1 MRKKNRAWLWGS
13 LTVAALGLWH
23 LLDVRA
29 GAAESGDW
37 WLVRWYA
44 GLFVVV
50 VGFAAVMGR
59 LFFAERLVG
68 ADEAGSEEGIAGRDK
83 DPEEGAARGDKDP
96 EEGAARGDKDPEEGT
111 VRRAMGLERIYLIA
125 GTILGILYLLVL
137 PPLSAPDEIS
147 HYMGAYQLSSRL
159 LGQPSNAVTGHV
171 LIRPQDI
178 WLEDVEDCWEY
189 EESEDGYV
197 QPVADTTE
205 DSVFLGETLWKKTYK
220 TIKDQ
225 GILGQRYPLAAEAQ
239 DKIRQSLILSPYPP
253 VVTTP
258 VAYIPQALGISFAR
272 LFHMNTVMLAYLGR
286 LCNLLFFVGMTFL
299 AMKRL
304 PFGKEVLFGVALL
317 PMTLHLSASFS
328 YDVMILGCM
337 FYLTAVC
344 LDLAYE
350 KERVGIK
357 DVAVIGVLMAAA
369 GPCKLIY
376 GVLMGL
382 CLLIPVR
389 KFGGWKPWATAA
401 LCVFAAWGLSMLLI
415 NGQTIV
421 SYATETESVVP
432 WAQEAG
438 YSLTLLLHRPLQAL
452 RMFYQTVLWQAEY
465 YHMTMIGAYL
475 GNLDTVLDVPYLV
488 VVMFTV
494 GLLCLAAKKPGEK
507 QMMTAKDRVWVA
519 ALCTLC
525 TLAAMGSML
534 IAWTPLSSPVIS
546 GVQGRYFLPF
556 LPVLLMAFKN
566 DLIVLTKNGN
576 RSILYLMCCAN
587 GYVALRLFS
596 VVSMRL

>member
-13 LTVAALGLWH
+13 LTVAAFGLWH

-29 GAAESGDW
+29 GAAESGDG
-37 WLVRWYA
+37 WLVWWYLA
-44 GLFVVV
+44 LFAVTVV
-50 VGFAAVMGR
+50 FLAAMGR
-59 LFFAERLVG
+59 MFWADPVGLGAGKSLETVYLF
-68 ADEAGSEEGIAGRDK
+68 
-83 DPEEGAARGDKDP
+83 
-96 EEGAARGDKDPEEGT
+96 
-111 VRRAMGLERIYLIA
+111 A
-125 GTILGILYLLVL
+125 GTFLGILYLLVL

-147 HYMGAYQLSSRL
+147 HFMGAYQLSSRM
-159 LGQPSNAVTGHV
+159 LGKDANAVTGHV
-171 LIRPQDI
+171 LVRPQDT
-178 WLEDVEDCWEY
+178 WLEDAENCWEY
-189 EESEDGYV
+189 EASEDGYL
-197 QPVADTTE
+197 QPTAETTAD
-205 DSVFLGETLWKKTYK
+205 SAYLGETLTEKTYK
-220 TIKDQ
+220 TIRQ
-225 GILGQRYPLAAEAQ
+225 QWILGQRYLLAARE
-239 DKIRQSLILSPYPP
+239 DMGQSMILSPYPP

-258 VAYIPQALGISFAR
+258 VAYIPQAFGICLAR
-272 LFHMNTVMLAYLGR
+272 LFHWNAVMLAYMGR
-286 LCNLLFFVGMTFL
+286 LGNLLFFVAMTFF
-299 AMKRL
+299 AMRRL

-350 KERVGIK
+350 KERVRAA
-357 DVAVIGVLMAAA
+357 DVAVIAALMAAA

-382 CLLIPVR
+382 CLLIPVE
-389 KFGGWKPWATAA
+389 KFGGWKPWALAA
-401 LCVFAAWGLSMLLI
+401 ACVFLAWGLSMTLI

-421 SYATETESVVP
+421 SYATETENVVP
-432 WAQEAG
+432 WAQEEG
-438 YSLTLLLHRPLQAL
+438 YSLTLLLHRPLQAV
-452 RMFYQTVLWQAEY
+452 RMFYQTFLWQAEY

-488 VVMFTV
+488 VAVFTV
-494 GLLCLAAKKPGEK
+494 SLLCLAMKKPGER
-507 QMMTAKDRVWVA
+507 QVMSVGNRVWAA
-519 ALCTLC
+519 ALCGLC
-525 TLAAMGSML
+525 GLAAMASML
-534 IAWTPLSSPVIS
+534 IAWTPLSSQVIS

-556 LPVLLMAFKN
+556 LPVLLIAFKN
-566 DLIVLTKNGN
+566 DAIVLTKNGN

>member
-13 LTVAALGLWH
+13 LTVAAFGLWH

-29 GAAESGDW
+29 GAAESGDG
-37 WLVRWYA
+37 WLVWWYLA
-44 GLFVVV
+44 LFAVTVV
-50 VGFAAVMGR
+50 FLAAMGR
-59 LFFAERLVG
+59 MFWADPVGLGAGKSLETVYLF
-68 ADEAGSEEGIAGRDK
+68 
-83 DPEEGAARGDKDP
+83 
-96 EEGAARGDKDPEEGT
+96 
-111 VRRAMGLERIYLIA
+111 A
-125 GTILGILYLLVL
+125 GTFLGILYLLVL

-147 HYMGAYQLSSRL
+147 HFMGAYQLSSRM
-159 LGQPSNAVTGHV
+159 LGKDANAVTGHV
-171 LIRPQDI
+171 LVRPQDI
-178 WLEDVEDCWEY
+178 WLEDAENCWEY
-189 EESEDGYV
+189 EASEDGYL
-197 QPVADTTE
+197 QPTAETTAD
-205 DSVFLGETLWKKTYK
+205 SAYLGETLTEKTYK
-220 TIKDQ
+220 TIRQ
-225 GILGQRYPLAAEAQ
+225 QWILGQRYLLAARE
-239 DKIRQSLILSPYPP
+239 DMGQSMILSPYPP

-258 VAYIPQALGISFAR
+258 VAYIPQAFGICLAR
-272 LFHMNTVMLAYLGR
+272 LFHWNAVMLAYMGR
-286 LCNLLFFVGMTFL
+286 LGNLLFFVAMTFF
-299 AMKRL
+299 AMRRL

-350 KERVGIK
+350 KERVRAA
-357 DVAVIGVLMAAA
+357 DVAVIAALMAAA

-382 CLLIPVR
+382 CLLIPVE
-389 KFGGWKPWATAA
+389 KFGGWKPWALAA
-401 LCVFAAWGLSMLLI
+401 ACVFLAWGLSMTLI

-421 SYATETESVVP
+421 SYATETENVVP
-432 WAQEAG
+432 WAQEEG
-438 YSLTLLLHRPLQAL
+438 YSLTLLLHRPLQAA
-452 RMFYQTVLWQAEY
+452 RMFYQTFLWQAEY

-488 VVMFTV
+488 VAVFTV
-494 GLLCLAAKKPGEK
+494 SLLCLAMKKPGER
-507 QMMTAKDRVWVA
+507 QVMSVGNRVWAA
-519 ALCTLC
+519 ALCGLC
-525 TLAAMGSML
+525 GLAAMASML
-534 IAWTPLSSPVIS
+534 IVWTPLSSQVIS

-556 LPVLLMAFKN
+556 LPVLLIAFKN
-566 DLIVLTKNGN
+566 DAIVLTKNGN

>member
-13 LTVAALGLWH
+13 LTVAAFGLWH

-29 GAAESGDW
+29 GAAESGDG
-37 WLVRWYA
+37 WLVWWYLA
-44 GLFVVV
+44 LFAVTVV
-50 VGFAAVMGR
+50 FLAAMGR
-59 LFFAERLVG
+59 MFWADPVRLGAGKSLETVYLF
-68 ADEAGSEEGIAGRDK
+68 
-83 DPEEGAARGDKDP
+83 
-96 EEGAARGDKDPEEGT
+96 
-111 VRRAMGLERIYLIA
+111 A
-125 GTILGILYLLVL
+125 GTFLGILYLLVL

-147 HYMGAYQLSSRL
+147 HFMGAYQLSSRM
-159 LGQPSNAVTGHV
+159 LGKDANAVTGHV
-171 LIRPQDI
+171 LVRPQDI
-178 WLEDVEDCWEY
+178 WLEDAENCWEY
-189 EESEDGYV
+189 EASEDGYL
-197 QPVADTTE
+197 QPTAETTAD
-205 DSVFLGETLWKKTYK
+205 SAYLGETLTEKTYK
-220 TIKDQ
+220 TIRQ
-225 GILGQRYPLAAEAQ
+225 QWILGQRYLLAARE
-239 DKIRQSLILSPYPP
+239 DMGQSMILSPYPP

-258 VAYIPQALGISFAR
+258 VAYIPQAFGICLAR
-272 LFHMNTVMLAYLGR
+272 LFHWNAVMLAYMGR
-286 LCNLLFFVGMTFL
+286 LGNLLFFVAMTFF
-299 AMKRL
+299 AMRRL

-350 KERVGIK
+350 KERVRAA
-357 DVAVIGVLMAAA
+357 DVAVIAALMAAA

-382 CLLIPVR
+382 CLLIPVE
-389 KFGGWKPWATAA
+389 KFGGWKPWALAA
-401 LCVFAAWGLSMLLI
+401 ACVFLAWGLSMTLI

-421 SYATETESVVP
+421 SYATETENVVP
-432 WAQEAG
+432 WAQEEG
-438 YSLTLLLHRPLQAL
+438 YSLTLLLHRPLQAV
-452 RMFYQTVLWQAEY
+452 RMFYQTFLWQAEY

-488 VVMFTV
+488 VAVFTV
-494 GLLCLAAKKPGEK
+494 SLLCLAMKKPGER
-507 QMMTAKDRVWVA
+507 QVMSVGNRVWAA
-519 ALCTLC
+519 ALCGLC
-525 TLAAMGSML
+525 GLAAMASML
-534 IAWTPLSSPVIS
+534 IAWTPLSSQVIS

-556 LPVLLMAFKN
+556 LPVLLIALKN
-566 DLIVLTKNGN
+566 DAIVLTKNGN

>member
-1 MRKKNRAWLWGS
+1 MRRKKRAWVCGS
-13 LTVAALGLWH
+13 LVTAAFGLWH

-29 GAAESGDW
+29 GAEGSGDW
-37 WLVRWYA
+37 WLVGWYL
-44 GLFVVV
+44 GLFAAAVV
-50 VGFAAVMGR
+50 FAAVIGR
-59 LFFAERLVG
+59 LFWSDRH
-68 ADEAGSEEGIAGRDK
+68 
-83 DPEEGAARGDKDP
+83 
-96 EEGAARGDKDPEEGT
+96 
-111 VRRAMGLERIYLIA
+111 LESLYLLA
-125 GTILGILYLLVL
+125 GTILGIFYLLVL

-147 HYMGAYQLSSRL
+147 HYMGAYQLSSRI
-159 LGQPSNAVTGHV
+159 LGQTSNAVTGHV
-171 LIRPQDI
+171 LVRPQDI

-189 EESEDGYV
+189 EKSEDGYV
-197 QPVADTTE
+197 QPVAETTA
-205 DSVFLGETLWKKTYK
+205 DSGFLGETLMEETYK
-220 TIKDQ
+220 TIREQ
-225 GILGQRYPLAAEAQ
+225 GILGRKYPLTAEDQ
-239 DKIRQSLILSPYPP
+239 EEPTQSLILSPYPP
-253 VVTTP
+253 VLTTP
-258 VAYIPQALGISFAR
+258 VAYIPQALGISLAR
-272 LFHMNTVMLAYLGR
+272 LFHMNTIMVVYLGR
-286 LCNLLFFVGMTFL
+286 LFNLLFFVGMTFL

-344 LDLAYE
+344 LELAYE
-350 KERVGIK
+350 KEKVHIK
-357 DVAVIGVLMAAA
+357 DVAVLAALMAAA

-389 KFGGWKPWATAA
+389 KFGGWKPWWAA
-401 LCVFAAWGLSMLLI
+401 AACVFAAWGLSMMLI

-432 WAQEAG
+432 WAEEAG
-438 YSLTLLLHRPLQAL
+438 YSLTLLLHRPLQAV
-452 RMFYQTVLWQAEY
+452 RMFYQTLLWQADY

-475 GNLDTVLDVPYLV
+475 GNLDKVLDVPYLV
-488 VVMFTV
+488 VVMFTA
-494 GLLCLAAKKPGEK
+494 GLFCLAVKKPGER
-507 QMMTAKDRVWVA
+507 QVMSVGNRVWVA
-519 ALCTLC
+519 VLCGLC
-525 TLAAMGSML
+525 AFAAMASML
-534 IAWTPLSSPVIS
+534 IAWTPLSSQVIN

-587 GYVALRLFS
+587 GYVVLRLFS

>member
-13 LTVAALGLWH
+13 LTVAAFGLWH

-29 GAAESGDW
+29 GAAESGDG
-37 WLVRWYA
+37 WLVWWYLA
-44 GLFVVV
+44 LFVVTV
-50 VGFAAVMGR
+50 VFLAAMGR
-59 LFFAERLVG
+59 MFWADPAGLGEGKSLETVYLF
-68 ADEAGSEEGIAGRDK
+68 
-83 DPEEGAARGDKDP
+83 
-96 EEGAARGDKDPEEGT
+96 
-111 VRRAMGLERIYLIA
+111 A
-125 GTILGILYLLVL
+125 GTFLGILYLLVL

-147 HYMGAYQLSSRL
+147 HFMGAYQLSSRM
-159 LGQPSNAVTGHV
+159 LGKDANAVTGHV
-171 LIRPQDI
+171 LVRPQDI

-189 EESEDGYV
+189 EASEDGYL
-197 QPVADTTE
+197 QPTAETTAD
-205 DSVFLGETLWKKTYK
+205 SAYLGETLTEKTYK
-220 TIKDQ
+220 TIWQQ
-225 GILGQRYPLAAEAQ
+225 GILGQRHPLAVQE
-239 DKIRQSLILSPYPP
+239 DMGQSMILSPYPP

-258 VAYIPQALGISFAR
+258 VAYIPQAFGICLAR
-272 LFHMNTVMLAYLGR
+272 LFHWNAIMLAYMGR
-286 LCNLLFFVGMTFL
+286 LGNLLFFVAMTFF
-299 AMKRL
+299 AMRRL
-304 PFGKEVLFGVALL
+304 PFGKEALFGVALL

-350 KERVGIK
+350 KERVRAA
-357 DVAVIGVLMAAA
+357 DVAVIAALMAAA

-382 CLLIPVR
+382 CLLIPVE
-389 KFGGWKPWATAA
+389 KFGGWKPWALAA
-401 LCVFAAWGLSMLLI
+401 ACVFLAWGLSMTLI

-421 SYATETESVVP
+421 SYATETENVVP
-432 WAQEAG
+432 WAQEEG
-438 YSLTLLLHRPLQAL
+438 YSLTLLLHRPLQAA
-452 RMFYQTVLWQAEY
+452 RMFYQTFLWQAEY

-488 VVMFTV
+488 VAVFTV
-494 GLLCLAAKKPGEK
+494 CLLCLAMKKPGER
-507 QMMTAKDRVWVA
+507 QVMSVGNRVWAA
-519 ALCTLC
+519 ALCGLC
-525 TLAAMGSML
+525 GLAAMASML
-534 IAWTPLSSPVIS
+534 IAWTPLSSQVIS

-556 LPVLLMAFKN
+556 LPVLLIAFKN
-566 DLIVLTKNGN
+566 DAIVLTKNGN

>member
-1 MRKKNRAWLWGS
+1 MRRKKRAWVCGS
-13 LTVAALGLWH
+13 LVTAAFGLWH

-29 GAAESGDW
+29 GAEGSGDW
-37 WLVRWYA
+37 WLVGWYL
-44 GLFVVV
+44 GLFAAAVV
-50 VGFAAVMGR
+50 FAAVIGR
-59 LFFAERLVG
+59 LFWSDRH
-68 ADEAGSEEGIAGRDK
+68 
-83 DPEEGAARGDKDP
+83 
-96 EEGAARGDKDPEEGT
+96 
-111 VRRAMGLERIYLIA
+111 LESLYLLA
-125 GTILGILYLLVL
+125 GTILGIFYLLVL

-147 HYMGAYQLSSRL
+147 HYMGAYQLSSRI
-159 LGQPSNAVTGHV
+159 LGQTSNAVTGHV
-171 LIRPQDI
+171 LVRPQDI

-189 EESEDGYV
+189 EKSEDGYV
-197 QPVADTTE
+197 QPVAETTA
-205 DSVFLGETLWKKTYK
+205 DSGFLGETLMEETYK
-220 TIKDQ
+220 TIREQ
-225 GILGQRYPLAAEAQ
+225 GILGRKYPLTAEDQ
-239 DKIRQSLILSPYPP
+239 EEPTQSLILSPYPP
-253 VVTTP
+253 VLTTP
-258 VAYIPQALGISFAR
+258 VAYIPQALGISLAR
-272 LFHMNTVMLAYLGR
+272 LFHMNTIMVVYLGR
-286 LCNLLFFVGMTFL
+286 LFNLLFFVGMTFL

-350 KERVGIK
+350 KEKVHIK
-357 DVAVIGVLMAAA
+357 DVAVLAALMAAA

-389 KFGGWKPWATAA
+389 KFGGWKPWWAA
-401 LCVFAAWGLSMLLI
+401 AACVFAAWGLSMMLI

-432 WAQEAG
+432 WAEEAG
-438 YSLTLLLHRPLQAL
+438 YSLTLLLHRPLQAV
-452 RMFYQTVLWQAEY
+452 RMFYQTLLWQADY

-488 VVMFTV
+488 VVMFTA
-494 GLLCLAAKKPGEK
+494 GLFCLAVKKPGER
-507 QMMTAKDRVWVA
+507 QVMSVGNRVWVA
-519 ALCTLC
+519 VLCGLC
-525 TLAAMGSML
+525 AFAAMASML
-534 IAWTPLSSPVIS
+534 IAWTPLSSQVIN

-587 GYVALRLFS
+587 GYVVLRLFS

>member
-1 MRKKNRAWLWGS
+1 MRRKKRAWVCGS
-13 LTVAALGLWH
+13 LVTAAFGLWH

-29 GAAESGDW
+29 GAEGSGDW
-37 WLVRWYA
+37 WLVGWYL
-44 GLFVVV
+44 GLFAAAVV
-50 VGFAAVMGR
+50 FAAVIGR
-59 LFFAERLVG
+59 LFWSDRRL
-68 ADEAGSEEGIAGRDK
+68 ES
-83 DPEEGAARGDKDP
+83 
-96 EEGAARGDKDPEEGT
+96 
-111 VRRAMGLERIYLIA
+111 LYLLA
-125 GTILGILYLLVL
+125 GTILGIFYLLVL

-147 HYMGAYQLSSRL
+147 HYMGAYQLSSRI
-159 LGQPSNAVTGHV
+159 LGQTSNAVTGHV
-171 LIRPQDI
+171 LVRPQDI

-189 EESEDGYV
+189 EKSEDGYV
-197 QPVADTTE
+197 QPVAETTA
-205 DSVFLGETLWKKTYK
+205 DSGFLGETLMEETYK
-220 TIKDQ
+220 TIREQ
-225 GILGQRYPLAAEAQ
+225 GILGRKYPLTAEDQ
-239 DKIRQSLILSPYPP
+239 EEPTQSLILSPYPP
-253 VVTTP
+253 VLTTP
-258 VAYIPQALGISFAR
+258 VAYIPQALGISLAR
-272 LFHMNTVMLAYLGR
+272 LFHMNTIMVVYLGR
-286 LCNLLFFVGMTFL
+286 LFNLLFFVGMTFL

-350 KERVGIK
+350 KEKVHIK
-357 DVAVIGVLMAAA
+357 DVAVLAALMAAA

-389 KFGGWKPWATAA
+389 KFGGWKPWWAA
-401 LCVFAAWGLSMLLI
+401 AACVFAAWGLSMMLV

-432 WAQEAG
+432 WAEEAG
-438 YSLTLLLHRPLQAL
+438 YSLTLLLHRPLQAV
-452 RMFYQTVLWQAEY
+452 RMFYQTLLWQADY

-488 VVMFTV
+488 VVMFTA
-494 GLLCLAAKKPGEK
+494 GLFCLAVKKPGER
-507 QMMTAKDRVWVA
+507 QVMSVGNRVWVA
-519 ALCTLC
+519 VLCGLC
-525 TLAAMGSML
+525 AFAAMVSML
-534 IAWTPLSSPVIS
+534 IAWTPLSSQVIN

-587 GYVALRLFS
+587 GYVVLRLFS

>member
-1 MRKKNRAWLWGS
+1 MRRKKRAWVCGS
-13 LTVAALGLWH
+13 LVTAAFGLWH

-29 GAAESGDW
+29 GAEGSGDW
-37 WLVRWYA
+37 WLVGWYL
-44 GLFVVV
+44 GLFAAAVV
-50 VGFAAVMGR
+50 FAAVIGR
-59 LFFAERLVG
+59 LFWSDRH
-68 ADEAGSEEGIAGRDK
+68 
-83 DPEEGAARGDKDP
+83 
-96 EEGAARGDKDPEEGT
+96 
-111 VRRAMGLERIYLIA
+111 LESLYLLA
-125 GTILGILYLLVL
+125 GTILGIFYLLVL

-147 HYMGAYQLSSRL
+147 HYMGAYQLSSRI
-159 LGQPSNAVTGHV
+159 LGQTSNAVTGHV
-171 LIRPQDI
+171 LVRPQDI

-189 EESEDGYV
+189 EKSEDGYV
-197 QPVADTTE
+197 QPVAETTA
-205 DSVFLGETLWKKTYK
+205 DSGFLGETLMEETYK
-220 TIKDQ
+220 TIREQ
-225 GILGQRYPLAAEAQ
+225 GILGRKYPLTAEDQ
-239 DKIRQSLILSPYPP
+239 EEPTQSLILSPYPP
-253 VVTTP
+253 VLTTP
-258 VAYIPQALGISFAR
+258 VAYIPQALGISLAR
-272 LFHMNTVMLAYLGR
+272 LFHMNTIMVVYLGR
-286 LCNLLFFVGMTFL
+286 LFNLLFFVGMTFL

-344 LDLAYE
+344 LELAYE
-350 KERVGIK
+350 KEKVHIK
-357 DVAVIGVLMAAA
+357 DVAVLAALRAAA

-389 KFGGWKPWATAA
+389 KFGGWKPWWAA
-401 LCVFAAWGLSMLLI
+401 AACVFAAWGLSMMLI

-432 WAQEAG
+432 WAEEAG
-438 YSLTLLLHRPLQAL
+438 YSLTLLLHRPLQAV
-452 RMFYQTVLWQAEY
+452 RMFYQTLLWQADY

-488 VVMFTV
+488 VVMFTA
-494 GLLCLAAKKPGEK
+494 GLFCLAVKKPGER
-507 QMMTAKDRVWVA
+507 QVMSVGNRVWVA
-519 ALCTLC
+519 VLCGLC
-525 TLAAMGSML
+525 AFAAMASML
-534 IAWTPLSSPVIS
+534 IAWTPLSSQVIN

-587 GYVALRLFS
+587 GYVVLRLFS

>member
-13 LTVAALGLWH
+13 LTVAAFGLWH

-29 GAAESGDW
+29 GAAESGDG
-37 WLVRWYA
+37 WLVWWYLA
-44 GLFVVV
+44 LFAVTVV
-50 VGFAAVMGR
+50 FLAAMGR
-59 LFFAERLVG
+59 MFWADPVGLGAGKSLETVYLF
-68 ADEAGSEEGIAGRDK
+68 
-83 DPEEGAARGDKDP
+83 
-96 EEGAARGDKDPEEGT
+96 
-111 VRRAMGLERIYLIA
+111 A
-125 GTILGILYLLVL
+125 GTFLGILYLLVL

-147 HYMGAYQLSSRL
+147 HFMGAYQLSSRM
-159 LGQPSNAVTGHV
+159 LGKDANAVTGHV
-171 LIRPQDI
+171 LVRPQDI
-178 WLEDVEDCWEY
+178 WLEDAENCWEY
-189 EESEDGYV
+189 EASEDGYL
-197 QPVADTTE
+197 QPTAETTAD
-205 DSVFLGETLWKKTYK
+205 SAYLGETLTEKTYK
-220 TIKDQ
+220 TIRQ
-225 GILGQRYPLAAEAQ
+225 QWILGQRYLLAARE
-239 DKIRQSLILSPYPP
+239 DMGQSMILSPYPP

-258 VAYIPQALGISFAR
+258 VAYIPQAFGICLAR
-272 LFHMNTVMLAYLGR
+272 LFHWNAVMLAYMGR
-286 LCNLLFFVGMTFL
+286 LGNLLFFVAMTFF
-299 AMKRL
+299 AMRRL

-350 KERVGIK
+350 KERVRAA
-357 DVAVIGVLMAAA
+357 DVAVIAALMAAA

-382 CLLIPVR
+382 CLLIPVE
-389 KFGGWKPWATAA
+389 KFGGWKPWALAA
-401 LCVFAAWGLSMLLI
+401 ACVFLAWGLSMTLI

-421 SYATETESVVP
+421 SYATETENVVP
-432 WAQEAG
+432 WAQEEG
-438 YSLTLLLHRPLQAL
+438 YSLTLLLHRPLQAA
-452 RMFYQTVLWQAEY
+452 RMFYQTFLWQAEY

-488 VVMFTV
+488 VAVFTV
-494 GLLCLAAKKPGEK
+494 SLLCLAMKKPGER
-507 QMMTAKDRVWVA
+507 QVMSVGNRVWAA
-519 ALCTLC
+519 ALCGLC
-525 TLAAMGSML
+525 GLAAMASML
-534 IAWTPLSSPVIS
+534 IAWTPLSSQVIS

-556 LPVLLMAFKN
+556 LPVLLIAFKN
-566 DLIVLTKNGN
+566 DAIVLTKNGN

>member
-13 LTVAALGLWH
+13 LTVAAFGLWH

-29 GAAESGDW
+29 GAAESGDG
-37 WLVRWYA
+37 WLVWWYLA
-44 GLFVVV
+44 LFAVTVV
-50 VGFAAVMGR
+50 FLAAMGR
-59 LFFAERLVG
+59 MFWADPVGLGAGKSLETVYLF
-68 ADEAGSEEGIAGRDK
+68 
-83 DPEEGAARGDKDP
+83 
-96 EEGAARGDKDPEEGT
+96 
-111 VRRAMGLERIYLIA
+111 A
-125 GTILGILYLLVL
+125 GTFLGILYLLVL

-147 HYMGAYQLSSRL
+147 HFMGAYQLSSRM
-159 LGQPSNAVTGHV
+159 LGKDANAVTGHV
-171 LIRPQDI
+171 LVRPQDI
-178 WLEDVEDCWEY
+178 WLEDAENCWEY
-189 EESEDGYV
+189 EASEDGYL
-197 QPVADTTE
+197 QPTAETTAD
-205 DSVFLGETLWKKTYK
+205 SAYLGETLTEKTYK
-220 TIKDQ
+220 TIRQ
-225 GILGQRYPLAAEAQ
+225 QWILGQRYLLAARE
-239 DKIRQSLILSPYPP
+239 DMGQSMILSPYPP

-258 VAYIPQALGISFAR
+258 VAYIPQAFGICLAR
-272 LFHMNTVMLAYLGR
+272 LFHWNAVMLAYMGR
-286 LCNLLFFVGMTFL
+286 LGNLLFFVAMTFF
-299 AMKRL
+299 AMRRL

-350 KERVGIK
+350 KERVRAA
-357 DVAVIGVLMAAA
+357 DVAVIAALMAAA

-382 CLLIPVR
+382 CLLIHVE
-389 KFGGWKPWATAA
+389 KFGGWKPWALAA
-401 LCVFAAWGLSMLLI
+401 ACVFLAWGLSMTLI

-421 SYATETESVVP
+421 SYATETENVVP
-432 WAQEAG
+432 WAQEEG
-438 YSLTLLLHRPLQAL
+438 YSLTLLLHRPLQAA
-452 RMFYQTVLWQAEY
+452 RMFYQTFLWQAEY

-488 VVMFTV
+488 VAVFTV
-494 GLLCLAAKKPGEK
+494 SLLCLAMKKPGER
-507 QMMTAKDRVWVA
+507 QVMSVGNRVWAA
-519 ALCTLC
+519 ALCGLC
-525 TLAAMGSML
+525 GLAAMASML
-534 IAWTPLSSPVIS
+534 IVWTPLSSQVIS

-556 LPVLLMAFKN
+556 LPVLLIAFKN
-566 DLIVLTKNGN
+566 DAIVLTKNGN

>member
-1 MRKKNRAWLWGS
+1 MRKKKRAWVWGS
-13 LTVAALGLWH
+13 LATAAFGMWH

-29 GAAESGDW
+29 GAAGSGDW
-37 WLVRWYA
+37 WLVGWYL
-44 GLFVVV
+44 GL
-50 VGFAAVMGR
+50 FAAVVVFVVAIGR
-59 LFFAERLVG
+59 LFWSDRRL
-68 ADEAGSEEGIAGRDK
+68 ES
-83 DPEEGAARGDKDP
+83 
-96 EEGAARGDKDPEEGT
+96 
-111 VRRAMGLERIYLIA
+111 LYLLA
-125 GTILGILYLLVL
+125 GTILGIFYLLVL

-147 HYMGAYQLSSRL
+147 HYMGAYQLSSRI
-159 LGQPSNAVTGHV
+159 LGQVSNAVTGHV
-171 LIRPQDI
+171 LVRPQDI

-197 QPVADTTE
+197 QPVAETTA
-205 DSVFLGETLWKKTYK
+205 DSGFLGETLMEETYK
-220 TIKDQ
+220 TIRKQ
-225 GILGQRYPLAAEAQ
+225 GILGRRYPLTAKDQEELT
-239 DKIRQSLILSPYPP
+239 QSLILSPYPP
-253 VVTTP
+253 VITTP
-258 VAYIPQALGISFAR
+258 VAYIPQALGISLAR
-272 LFHMNTVMLAYLGR
+272 LFHMNTIMVVYLGR
-286 LCNLLFFVGMTFL
+286 LFNLLFFVGMTFL

-350 KERVGIK
+350 KERVRIK
-357 DVAVIGVLMAAA
+357 DVAVMAVLMAAA

-389 KFGGWKPWATAA
+389 KFGGWKPWWAA
-401 LCVFAAWGLSMLLI
+401 AACVFAAWGLSMMLV

-432 WAQEAG
+432 WAEEAG
-438 YSLTLLLHRPLQAL
+438 YSLTLLLHRPLQAV
-452 RMFYQTVLWQAEY
+452 RMFYQTLLWQADY

-475 GNLDTVLDVPYLV
+475 GNLDTVLDVPYFV
-488 VVMFTV
+488 VVMFTA
-494 GLLCLAAKKPGEK
+494 GLVCLAVKKPGER
-507 QMMTAKDRVWVA
+507 QVMSVGNRVWVA
-519 ALCTLC
+519 VLCGLC
-525 TLAAMGSML
+525 AFAAMASML
-534 IAWTPLSSPVIS
+534 IAWTPLSSQVIN

-587 GYVALRLFS
+587 GYVVLRLFS

>member
-1 MRKKNRAWLWGS
+1 MRRKKRAWVCGS
-13 LTVAALGLWH
+13 LVTAAFGLWH

-29 GAAESGDW
+29 GAEGSGDW
-37 WLVRWYA
+37 WLVGWYL
-44 GLFVVV
+44 GLFAAAVM
-50 VGFAAVMGR
+50 FAAVIGR
-59 LFFAERLVG
+59 LFWSDRH
-68 ADEAGSEEGIAGRDK
+68 
-83 DPEEGAARGDKDP
+83 
-96 EEGAARGDKDPEEGT
+96 
-111 VRRAMGLERIYLIA
+111 LESLYLLA
-125 GTILGILYLLVL
+125 GTILGIFYLLVL

-147 HYMGAYQLSSRL
+147 HYMGAYQLSSRI
-159 LGQPSNAVTGHV
+159 LGQTSNAVTGHV
-171 LIRPQDI
+171 LVRPQDI

-189 EESEDGYV
+189 EKSEDGYV
-197 QPVADTTE
+197 QPVAETTA
-205 DSVFLGETLWKKTYK
+205 DSGFLGETLMEETYK
-220 TIKDQ
+220 TIREQ
-225 GILGQRYPLAAEAQ
+225 GILGRKYPLTAEDQ
-239 DKIRQSLILSPYPP
+239 EEPTQSLILSPYPP
-253 VVTTP
+253 VLTTP
-258 VAYIPQALGISFAR
+258 VAYIPQALGISLAR
-272 LFHMNTVMLAYLGR
+272 LFHMNTIMVVYLGR
-286 LCNLLFFVGMTFL
+286 LFNLLFFVGMTFL

-350 KERVGIK
+350 KEKVHIK
-357 DVAVIGVLMAAA
+357 DVAVLAALMAAA

-389 KFGGWKPWATAA
+389 KFGGWKPWWAA
-401 LCVFAAWGLSMLLI
+401 AACVFAAWGLSMMLI

-432 WAQEAG
+432 WAEEAG
-438 YSLTLLLHRPLQAL
+438 YSLTLLLHRPLQAV
-452 RMFYQTVLWQAEY
+452 RMFYQTLLWQADY

-488 VVMFTV
+488 VVMFTA
-494 GLLCLAAKKPGEK
+494 GLFCLAVKKPGER
-507 QMMTAKDRVWVA
+507 QVMSVGNRVWVA
-519 ALCTLC
+519 VLCGLC
-525 TLAAMGSML
+525 AFAAMASML
-534 IAWTPLSSPVIS
+534 IAWTPLSSQVIN

-587 GYVALRLFS
+587 GYVVLRLFS

>member
-1 MRKKNRAWLWGS
+1 MRRKKRAWVCGS
-13 LTVAALGLWH
+13 LVTAAFGLWH

-29 GAAESGDW
+29 GAEGSGDW
-37 WLVRWYA
+37 WLVGWYL
-44 GLFVVV
+44 GLFAAAVV
-50 VGFAAVMGR
+50 FAAVIGW
-59 LFFAERLVG
+59 LFWSDRH
-68 ADEAGSEEGIAGRDK
+68 
-83 DPEEGAARGDKDP
+83 
-96 EEGAARGDKDPEEGT
+96 
-111 VRRAMGLERIYLIA
+111 LESLYLLA
-125 GTILGILYLLVL
+125 GTILGIFYLLVL

-147 HYMGAYQLSSRL
+147 HYMGAYQLSSRI
-159 LGQPSNAVTGHV
+159 LGQTSNAVTGHV
-171 LIRPQDI
+171 LVRPQDI

-189 EESEDGYV
+189 EKSEDGYV
-197 QPVADTTE
+197 QPVAETTA
-205 DSVFLGETLWKKTYK
+205 DSGFLGETLMEETYK
-220 TIKDQ
+220 TIREQ
-225 GILGQRYPLAAEAQ
+225 GILGRKYPLTAEDQ
-239 DKIRQSLILSPYPP
+239 EEPTQSLILSPYPP
-253 VVTTP
+253 VLTTP
-258 VAYIPQALGISFAR
+258 VAYIPQALGISLAR
-272 LFHMNTVMLAYLGR
+272 LFHMNTIMVVYLGR
-286 LCNLLFFVGMTFL
+286 LFNLLFFVGMTFL

-344 LDLAYE
+344 LELAYE
-350 KERVGIK
+350 KEKVHIK
-357 DVAVIGVLMAAA
+357 DVAVLAALMAAA

-389 KFGGWKPWATAA
+389 KFGGWKPWWAA
-401 LCVFAAWGLSMLLI
+401 AACVFAAWGLSMMLI

-432 WAQEAG
+432 WAEEAG
-438 YSLTLLLHRPLQAL
+438 YSLTLLLHRPLQAV
-452 RMFYQTVLWQAEY
+452 RMFYQTLLWQADY

-488 VVMFTV
+488 VVMFTA
-494 GLLCLAAKKPGEK
+494 GLFCLAVKKPGER
-507 QMMTAKDRVWVA
+507 QVMSVGNRVWVA
-519 ALCTLC
+519 VLCGLC
-525 TLAAMGSML
+525 AFAAMASML
-534 IAWTPLSSPVIS
+534 IAWTPLSSQVIN

-587 GYVALRLFS
+587 GYVVLRLFS

>member
-1 MRKKNRAWLWGS
+1 MRRKKRAWVCGS
-13 LTVAALGLWH
+13 LVTAAFGLWH

-29 GAAESGDW
+29 GAEGSGDW
-37 WLVRWYA
+37 WLVGWYL
-44 GLFVVV
+44 GLFAAAVV
-50 VGFAAVMGR
+50 FAAVIGR
-59 LFFAERLVG
+59 LFWSDRH
-68 ADEAGSEEGIAGRDK
+68 
-83 DPEEGAARGDKDP
+83 
-96 EEGAARGDKDPEEGT
+96 
-111 VRRAMGLERIYLIA
+111 LESLYLLA
-125 GTILGILYLLVL
+125 GTILGIFYLLVL

-147 HYMGAYQLSSRL
+147 HYMGAYQLSSRI
-159 LGQPSNAVTGHV
+159 LGQTSNAVTGHV
-171 LIRPQDI
+171 LVRPQDI

-189 EESEDGYV
+189 EKSEDGYV
-197 QPVADTTE
+197 QPVAETTA
-205 DSVFLGETLWKKTYK
+205 DSGFLGETLMEETYK
-220 TIKDQ
+220 TIREQ
-225 GILGQRYPLAAEAQ
+225 GILGRKYPLTAEDQ
-239 DKIRQSLILSPYPP
+239 EEPTQSLILSPYPP
-253 VVTTP
+253 VLTTP
-258 VAYIPQALGISFAR
+258 VAYIPQALGISLAR
-272 LFHMNTVMLAYLGR
+272 LFHMNTIMVVYLGR
-286 LCNLLFFVGMTFL
+286 LFNLLFFVGMTFL

-350 KERVGIK
+350 KEKVHIK
-357 DVAVIGVLMAAA
+357 DVAVLAALMAAA

-389 KFGGWKPWATAA
+389 KFGGWKPWWAA
-401 LCVFAAWGLSMLLI
+401 AACVFAAWGLSMMLI

-432 WAQEAG
+432 WAEEAG
-438 YSLTLLLHRPLQAL
+438 YSLTLLLHRPLQAV
-452 RMFYQTVLWQAEY
+452 RMFYQTLLWQADY

-475 GNLDTVLDVPYLV
+475 GNLDMVLDVPYLV
-488 VVMFTV
+488 VVMFTA
-494 GLLCLAAKKPGEK
+494 GLFCLAVKKPGER
-507 QMMTAKDRVWVA
+507 QVMSVGNRVWVA
-519 ALCTLC
+519 VLCGLC
-525 TLAAMGSML
+525 AFAAMVSML
-534 IAWTPLSSPVIS
+534 IAWTPLSSQVIN

-587 GYVALRLFS
+587 GYVVLRLFS

>member
-1 MRKKNRAWLWGS
+1 MRRKKRAWVCGS
-13 LTVAALGLWH
+13 LVTAAFGLWH

-29 GAAESGDW
+29 GAEGSGDW
-37 WLVRWYA
+37 WLVGWYL
-44 GLFVVV
+44 GLFAAAVV
-50 VGFAAVMGR
+50 FAAVIGR
-59 LFFAERLVG
+59 LFWSDRH
-68 ADEAGSEEGIAGRDK
+68 
-83 DPEEGAARGDKDP
+83 
-96 EEGAARGDKDPEEGT
+96 
-111 VRRAMGLERIYLIA
+111 LESLYLLA
-125 GTILGILYLLVL
+125 GTILGIFYLLVL

-147 HYMGAYQLSSRL
+147 HYMGAYQLSSRI
-159 LGQPSNAVTGHV
+159 LGQTSNAVTGHV
-171 LIRPQDI
+171 LVRPQDI

-189 EESEDGYV
+189 EKSEDGYV
-197 QPVADTTE
+197 QPVAETTA
-205 DSVFLGETLWKKTYK
+205 DSGFLGETLMEETYK
-220 TIKDQ
+220 TIREQ
-225 GILGQRYPLAAEAQ
+225 GILGRKYPLTAEDQ
-239 DKIRQSLILSPYPP
+239 EEPTQSLILSPYPP
-253 VVTTP
+253 VLTTP
-258 VAYIPQALGISFAR
+258 VAYIPQALGISLAR
-272 LFHMNTVMLAYLGR
+272 LFHMNTIMVVYLGR
-286 LCNLLFFVGMTFL
+286 LFNLLFFVGMTFL

-344 LDLAYE
+344 LELAYE
-350 KERVGIK
+350 KEKVHIK
-357 DVAVIGVLMAAA
+357 DVAVLAALMAAA

-389 KFGGWKPWATAA
+389 KFGGWKPWWAA
-401 LCVFAAWGLSMLLI
+401 AACVFAAWGLSMMLI

-432 WAQEAG
+432 WAEEAG
-438 YSLTLLLHRPLQAL
+438 YSLTLLLHRPLQAV
-452 RMFYQTVLWQAEY
+452 RMFYQTLLWQADY

-488 VVMFTV
+488 VVMFTA
-494 GLLCLAAKKPGEK
+494 GLFCLAVKKPGER
-507 QMMTAKDRVWVA
+507 QVMSVGNRVWVA
-519 ALCTLC
+519 VLCGLC
-525 TLAAMGSML
+525 AFAAMASML
-534 IAWTPLSSPVIS
+534 IAWTPLSSQVIN

-587 GYVALRLFS
+587 GYVVLRLFS

>member
-1 MRKKNRAWLWGS
+1 MRKKKRAWVWGS
-13 LTVAALGLWH
+13 LATAAFGMWH

-29 GAAESGDW
+29 GAAGSGDW
-37 WLVRWYA
+37 WLVGWYL
-44 GLFVVV
+44 GL
-50 VGFAAVMGR
+50 FAAVVVFVVAIGR
-59 LFFAERLVG
+59 LFWSDRRL
-68 ADEAGSEEGIAGRDK
+68 ES
-83 DPEEGAARGDKDP
+83 
-96 EEGAARGDKDPEEGT
+96 
-111 VRRAMGLERIYLIA
+111 LYLLA
-125 GTILGILYLLVL
+125 GTILGIFYLLVL

-147 HYMGAYQLSSRL
+147 HYMGAYQLSSRI
-159 LGQPSNAVTGHV
+159 LGQVSNAVTGHV
-171 LIRPQDI
+171 LVRPQDI

-197 QPVADTTE
+197 QPVAETTA
-205 DSVFLGETLWKKTYK
+205 DSGFLGETLMEETYK
-220 TIKDQ
+220 TIRKQ
-225 GILGQRYPLAAEAQ
+225 GILGRRYPLTAKDQEELT
-239 DKIRQSLILSPYPP
+239 QSLILSPYPP
-253 VVTTP
+253 VITTP
-258 VAYIPQALGISFAR
+258 VAYIPQALGISLAR
-272 LFHMNTVMLAYLGR
+272 LFHMNTIMVVYLGR
-286 LCNLLFFVGMTFL
+286 LFNLLFFVGMTFL

-350 KERVGIK
+350 KERVRIK
-357 DVAVIGVLMAAA
+357 DVAVMAVLMAAA

-389 KFGGWKPWATAA
+389 KFGGWKPWWAA
-401 LCVFAAWGLSMLLI
+401 AACVFAAWGLSMMLV

-432 WAQEAG
+432 WAEEAG
-438 YSLTLLLHRPLQAL
+438 YSLTLLLHRPLQAV
-452 RMFYQTVLWQAEY
+452 RMFYQTLLWQADY

-475 GNLDTVLDVPYLV
+475 GNLDTVLDVPYFV
-488 VVMFTV
+488 VVMFTA
-494 GLLCLAAKKPGEK
+494 GLVCLAVKKPGER
-507 QMMTAKDRVWVA
+507 QVMSVGNRVWVA
-519 ALCTLC
+519 VLCGLC
-525 TLAAMGSML
+525 AFAAMASML
-534 IAWTPLSSPVIS
+534 IAWTPLSSQVIN

>member
-1 MRKKNRAWLWGS
+1 M
-13 LTVAALGLWH
+13 WH

-29 GAAESGDW
+29 GAAGSGDW
-37 WLVRWYA
+37 WLVGWYL
-44 GLFVVV
+44 GL
-50 VGFAAVMGR
+50 FAAVVVFVVAIGR
-59 LFFAERLVG
+59 LFWSDRRL
-68 ADEAGSEEGIAGRDK
+68 ES
-83 DPEEGAARGDKDP
+83 
-96 EEGAARGDKDPEEGT
+96 
-111 VRRAMGLERIYLIA
+111 LYLLA
-125 GTILGILYLLVL
+125 GTILGIFYLLVL

-147 HYMGAYQLSSRL
+147 HYMGAYQLSSRI
-159 LGQPSNAVTGHV
+159 LGQVSNAVTGHV
-171 LIRPQDI
+171 LVRPQDI

-197 QPVADTTE
+197 QPVAETTA
-205 DSVFLGETLWKKTYK
+205 DSGFLGETLMEETYK
-220 TIKDQ
+220 TIRKQ
-225 GILGQRYPLAAEAQ
+225 GILGRRYPLTAKDQEELT
-239 DKIRQSLILSPYPP
+239 QSLILSPYPP
-253 VVTTP
+253 VITTP
-258 VAYIPQALGISFAR
+258 VAYIPQALGISLAR
-272 LFHMNTVMLAYLGR
+272 LFHMNTIMVVYLGR
-286 LCNLLFFVGMTFL
+286 LFNLLFFVGMTFL

-350 KERVGIK
+350 KERVRIK
-357 DVAVIGVLMAAA
+357 DVAVMAVLMAAA

-389 KFGGWKPWATAA
+389 KFGGWKPWWAA
-401 LCVFAAWGLSMLLI
+401 AACVFAAWGLSMMLV

-432 WAQEAG
+432 WAEEAG
-438 YSLTLLLHRPLQAL
+438 YSLTLLLHRPLQAV
-452 RMFYQTVLWQAEY
+452 RMFYQTLLWQADY

-475 GNLDTVLDVPYLV
+475 GNLDTVLDVPYFV
-488 VVMFTV
+488 VVMFTA
-494 GLLCLAAKKPGEK
+494 GLVCLAVKKPGER
-507 QMMTAKDRVWVA
+507 QVMSVGNRVWVA
-519 ALCTLC
+519 VLCGLC
-525 TLAAMGSML
+525 AFAAMASML
-534 IAWTPLSSPVIS
+534 IAWTPLSSQVIN

-587 GYVALRLFS
+587 GYVVLRLFS

>member
-1 MRKKNRAWLWGS
+1 MKRKNRAWLWGS
-13 LTVAALGLWH
+13 LTVAAFGLWH
-23 LLDVRA
+23 VLDVKA
-29 GAAESGDW
+29 GAVQSGDG
-37 WLVRWYA
+37 WLVSQY
-44 GLFVVV
+44 LVLL
-50 VGFAAVMGR
+50 AAVAAAMAVLGR
-59 LFFAERLVG
+59 LFGEDRDNGGAGGGKKSAVRLLK
-68 ADEAGSEEGIAGRDK
+68 AGSGN
-83 DPEEGAARGDKDP
+83 
-96 EEGAARGDKDPEEGT
+96 
-111 VRRAMGLERIYLIA
+111 GLEMVYLAA
-125 GTILGILYLLVL
+125 GIILGLLYLFVL

-147 HYMGAYQLSSRL
+147 HYMGAYQLSSRF

-171 LIRPQDI
+171 LVRGQDI
-178 WLEDVEDCWEY
+178 WLEDVGDCWEY
-189 EESEDGYV
+189 EESEDGYL
-197 QPVADTTE
+197 QPVAETTAE
-205 DSVFLGETLWKKTYK
+205 SGYLGEVLEERTYG
-220 TIKDQ
+220 TIRQQ
-225 GILGQRYPLAAEAQ
+225 GIGGRRYPKGAEGYGGLE
-239 DKIRQSLILSPYPP
+239 QSLVLSPYPP
-253 VVTTP
+253 VITTP
-258 VAYIPQALGISFAR
+258 AAYIPQALGISLAR
-272 LFHMNTVMLAYLGR
+272 LLRLNSIMLVYLGR

-350 KERVGIK
+350 KERVK
-357 DVAVIGVLMAAA
+357 ARDVAVMAALMAAA

-376 GVLMGL
+376 GILMGL
-382 CLLIPVR
+382 CLLIPVK
-389 KFGGWKPWATAA
+389 KFGGWKNWFLAA
-401 LCVFAAWGLSMLLI
+401 GAVAAAWGFSMLLI

-438 YSLTLLLHRPLQAL
+438 YSLSLLLHRPLQAV
-452 RMFYQTVLWQAEY
+452 RMFYQTLLWQAEY
-465 YHMTMIGAYL
+465 YHMTMVGAYM
-475 GNLDTVLDVPYLV
+475 GNLDVVLDVPYIIIML
-488 VVMFTV
+488 FTI
-494 GLLCLAAKKPGEK
+494 GLLCLAAKKPGEG
-507 QMMTAKDRVWVA
+507 QAMSAGNRIWIAV
-519 ALCTLC
+519 LCSLC
-525 TLAAMGSML
+525 GAAAMASML

-566 DLIVLTKNGN
+566 NFIILTKNEN

-587 GYVALRLFS
+587 GYVLLRLYS

>member
-1 MRKKNRAWLWGS
+1 MRKKKRAWVWGS
-13 LTVAALGLWH
+13 LATAAFGMWH

-29 GAAESGDW
+29 GAAGSGDW
-37 WLVRWYA
+37 WLVGWYL
-44 GLFVVV
+44 GL
-50 VGFAAVMGR
+50 FAAVVVFVVAIGR
-59 LFFAERLVG
+59 LFWSDRRL
-68 ADEAGSEEGIAGRDK
+68 ES
-83 DPEEGAARGDKDP
+83 
-96 EEGAARGDKDPEEGT
+96 
-111 VRRAMGLERIYLIA
+111 LYLLA
-125 GTILGILYLLVL
+125 GTILGIFYLLVL

-147 HYMGAYQLSSRL
+147 HYMGAYQLSSRI
-159 LGQPSNAVTGHV
+159 LGQVSNAVTGHV
-171 LIRPQDI
+171 LVRPQDI

-197 QPVADTTE
+197 QPVAETTA
-205 DSVFLGETLWKKTYK
+205 DSGFLGETLMEETYK
-220 TIKDQ
+220 TIRKQ
-225 GILGQRYPLAAEAQ
+225 GILGRRYPLTAKDQEELT
-239 DKIRQSLILSPYPP
+239 QSLILSPYPP
-253 VVTTP
+253 VITTP
-258 VAYIPQALGISFAR
+258 VAYIPQALGISLAR
-272 LFHMNTVMLAYLGR
+272 LFHMNTIMVVYLGR
-286 LCNLLFFVGMTFL
+286 LFNLLFFVGMTFL

-350 KERVGIK
+350 KERVRIK
-357 DVAVIGVLMAAA
+357 DVAVMAVLMAAA

-389 KFGGWKPWATAA
+389 KFGGWKPWWAA
-401 LCVFAAWGLSMLLI
+401 AACVFAAWGLSMMLV

-432 WAQEAG
+432 WAEEAG
-438 YSLTLLLHRPLQAL
+438 YSLTLLLHRPLQAV
-452 RMFYQTVLWQAEY
+452 RMFYQTLLWQADY
-465 YHMTMIGAYL
+465 YHMAMIGAYL
-475 GNLDTVLDVPYLV
+475 GNLDTVLDVPYFV
-488 VVMFTV
+488 VVMFTA
-494 GLLCLAAKKPGEK
+494 GLVCLAVKKPGER
-507 QMMTAKDRVWVA
+507 QVMSVGNRVWVA
-519 ALCTLC
+519 VLCGLC
-525 TLAAMGSML
+525 AFAAMASML
-534 IAWTPLSSPVIS
+534 IAWTPLSSQVIN

-587 GYVALRLFS
+587 GYVVLRLFS

>member
-1 MRKKNRAWLWGS
+1 MRRKKRAWVCGS
-13 LTVAALGLWH
+13 LVTAAFGLWH

-29 GAAESGDW
+29 GAEGSGDW
-37 WLVRWYA
+37 WLVGWYL
-44 GLFVVV
+44 GLFAAAVM
-50 VGFAAVMGR
+50 FAAVIGR
-59 LFFAERLVG
+59 LFWSDRH
-68 ADEAGSEEGIAGRDK
+68 
-83 DPEEGAARGDKDP
+83 
-96 EEGAARGDKDPEEGT
+96 
-111 VRRAMGLERIYLIA
+111 LESLYLLA
-125 GTILGILYLLVL
+125 GTILGIFYLLVL

-147 HYMGAYQLSSRL
+147 HYMGAYQLSSRI
-159 LGQPSNAVTGHV
+159 LGQTSNAVTGHV
-171 LIRPQDI
+171 LVRPQDI

-189 EESEDGYV
+189 EKSEDGYV
-197 QPVADTTE
+197 QPVAETTA
-205 DSVFLGETLWKKTYK
+205 DSGFLGETLMEETYK
-220 TIKDQ
+220 TIREQ
-225 GILGQRYPLAAEAQ
+225 GILGRKYPLTAEDQ
-239 DKIRQSLILSPYPP
+239 EEPTQSLILSPYPP
-253 VVTTP
+253 VLTTP
-258 VAYIPQALGISFAR
+258 VAYIPQALGISLAR
-272 LFHMNTVMLAYLGR
+272 LFHMNTIMVVYLGR
-286 LCNLLFFVGMTFL
+286 LFNLLFFVGMTFL

-344 LDLAYE
+344 LELAYE
-350 KERVGIK
+350 KEKVHIK
-357 DVAVIGVLMAAA
+357 DVAVLAALMAAA

-389 KFGGWKPWATAA
+389 KFGGWKPWWAA
-401 LCVFAAWGLSMLLI
+401 AACVFAAWGLSMMLI

-432 WAQEAG
+432 WAEEAG
-438 YSLTLLLHRPLQAL
+438 YSLTLLLHRPLQAV
-452 RMFYQTVLWQAEY
+452 RMFYQTLLWQADY

-488 VVMFTV
+488 VVMFTA
-494 GLLCLAAKKPGEK
+494 GLFCLAVKKPGER
-507 QMMTAKDRVWVA
+507 QVMSVGNRVWVA
-519 ALCTLC
+519 VLCGLC
-525 TLAAMGSML
+525 AFAAMASML
-534 IAWTPLSSPVIS
+534 IAWTPLSSQVIN

-587 GYVALRLFS
+587 GYVVLRLFS

>member
-1 MRKKNRAWLWGS
+1 MRRKKRAWVCGS
-13 LTVAALGLWH
+13 LVTAAFGLWH

-29 GAAESGDW
+29 GAEGSGDW
-37 WLVRWYA
+37 WLVGWYL
-44 GLFVVV
+44 GLLAAAVV
-50 VGFAAVMGR
+50 FAAVIGR
-59 LFFAERLVG
+59 LFWSDRH
-68 ADEAGSEEGIAGRDK
+68 
-83 DPEEGAARGDKDP
+83 
-96 EEGAARGDKDPEEGT
+96 
-111 VRRAMGLERIYLIA
+111 LESLYLLA
-125 GTILGILYLLVL
+125 GTILGIFYLLVL

-147 HYMGAYQLSSRL
+147 HYMGAYQLSSRI
-159 LGQPSNAVTGHV
+159 LGQTSNAVTGHV
-171 LIRPQDI
+171 LVRPQDI

-189 EESEDGYV
+189 EKSEDGYV
-197 QPVADTTE
+197 QPVAETTA
-205 DSVFLGETLWKKTYK
+205 DSGFLGETLMEETYK
-220 TIKDQ
+220 TIREQ
-225 GILGQRYPLAAEAQ
+225 GILGRKYPLTAEDQ
-239 DKIRQSLILSPYPP
+239 EEPTQSLILSPYPP
-253 VVTTP
+253 VLTTP
-258 VAYIPQALGISFAR
+258 VAYIPQALGISLAR
-272 LFHMNTVMLAYLGR
+272 LFHMNTIMVVYLGR
-286 LCNLLFFVGMTFL
+286 LFNLLFFVGMTFL

-350 KERVGIK
+350 KEKVHIK
-357 DVAVIGVLMAAA
+357 DVAVLAALMAAA

-389 KFGGWKPWATAA
+389 KFGGWKPWWAA
-401 LCVFAAWGLSMLLI
+401 AACVFAAWGLSMMLI

-432 WAQEAG
+432 WAEEAG
-438 YSLTLLLHRPLQAL
+438 YSLTLLLHRPLQAV
-452 RMFYQTVLWQAEY
+452 RMFYQTLLWQADY

-488 VVMFTV
+488 VVMFTA
-494 GLLCLAAKKPGEK
+494 GLFCLAVKKPGER
-507 QMMTAKDRVWVA
+507 QVMSVGNRVWVA
-519 ALCTLC
+519 VLCGLC
-525 TLAAMGSML
+525 AFAAMASML
-534 IAWTPLSSPVIS
+534 IAWTPLSSQVIN

-587 GYVALRLFS
+587 GYVVLRLFS

>member
-1 MRKKNRAWLWGS
+1 MSKKNRIRLWGI
-13 LTVAALGLWH
+13 AAAAAFGLWH

-29 GAAESGDW
+29 GAAESGNG
-37 WLVRWYA
+37 WLTGWYL
-44 GLFVVV
+44 GLFAVVV
-50 VGFAAVMGR
+50 VFLAITGR
-59 LFFAERLVG
+59 MFWTDRTVS
-68 ADEAGSEEGIAGRDK
+68 GSSGQMSAK
-83 DPEEGAARGDKDP
+83 S
-96 EEGAARGDKDPEEGT
+96 
-111 VRRAMGLERIYLIA
+111 LESIYLAA
-125 GTILGILYLLVL
+125 GTTLGILYLLVL
-137 PPLSAPDEIS
+137 APLSAPDEIS

-197 QPVADTTE
+197 QPAADTTA
-205 DSVFLGETLWKKTYK
+205 DSGFLGETLTEKTYEV
-220 TIKDQ
+220 IRAQ
-225 GILGQRYPLAAEAQ
+225 GIFGDRYPLAADNREEM
-239 DKIRQSLILSPYPP
+239 KQSLILSPYPP

-258 VAYIPQALGISFAR
+258 VAYIPQALGISLAR
-272 LFHMNTVMLAYLGR
+272 VFHMNAIMVVYLGR
-286 LCNLLFFVGMTFL
+286 LFNLLFFVGMTFL

-328 YDVMILGCM
+328 YDVMILGSM

-350 KERVGIK
+350 KERVQIK
-357 DVAVIGVLMAAA
+357 DVAVIGLLMAAA

-389 KFGGWKPWATAA
+389 KFGGWKPWTAA
-401 LCVFAAWGLSMLLI
+401 AAAVFAAWGLSMLLI
-415 NGQTIV
+415 NGQTIA

-432 WAQEAG
+432 WAEEAG
-438 YSLTLLLHRPLQAL
+438 YSLTLLLHRPLQAV
-452 RMFYQTVLWQAEY
+452 RMFYQTFLWQAEY

-488 VVMFTV
+488 VLLFTA
-494 GLLCLAAKKPGEK
+494 GLLCLAAKKPGER
-507 QMMTAKDRVWVA
+507 QRMSAGNRIWVA
-519 ALCTLC
+519 VLCMVC
-525 TLAAMGSML
+525 TLAAMASML

-587 GYVALRLFS
+587 GYVVLRLFS
-596 VVSMRL
+596 VVSIRL

>member
-59 LFFAERLVG
+59 LFFAERLAG

-83 DPEEGAARGDKDP
+83 AP

-475 GNLDTVLDVPYLV
+475 GKA
-488 VVMFTV
+488 F
-494 GLLCLAAKKPGEK
+494 GLNSRQPSPGEK
-507 QMMTAKDRVWVA
+507 QMMTAKDQVWVA

>member
-13 LTVAALGLWH
+13 LTVAAFGLWH

-29 GAAESGDW
+29 GAAESGDG
-37 WLVRWYA
+37 WLVWWYLALFAVTVVFLAAMGRMFWADPA
-44 GLFVVV
+44 GLGEGKSLETVY
-50 VGFAAVMGR
+50 
-59 LFFAERLVG
+59 LF
-68 ADEAGSEEGIAGRDK
+68 
-83 DPEEGAARGDKDP
+83 
-96 EEGAARGDKDPEEGT
+96 
-111 VRRAMGLERIYLIA
+111 A
-125 GTILGILYLLVL
+125 GTFLGILYLLVL

-147 HYMGAYQLSSRL
+147 HFMGAYQLSSRM
-159 LGQPSNAVTGHV
+159 LGKDANAVTGHV
-171 LIRPQDI
+171 LVRPQDI

-189 EESEDGYV
+189 EASEDGYL
-197 QPVADTTE
+197 QPTAETTAD
-205 DSVFLGETLWKKTYK
+205 SAYLGETLTEKTYK
-220 TIKDQ
+220 TIWQQ
-225 GILGQRYPLAAEAQ
+225 GILGQRHPLAARE
-239 DKIRQSLILSPYPP
+239 DMGQSMILSPYPP

-258 VAYIPQALGISFAR
+258 VAYIPQAFGICLAR
-272 LFHMNTVMLAYLGR
+272 LFHWNAIMLAYMGR
-286 LCNLLFFVGMTFL
+286 LGNLLFFVAMTFF
-299 AMKRL
+299 AMRRL
-304 PFGKEVLFGVALL
+304 PFGKEALFGVALL

-350 KERVGIK
+350 KERVRAA
-357 DVAVIGVLMAAA
+357 DVAVIAALMAAA

-382 CLLIPVR
+382 CLLIPVE
-389 KFGGWKPWATAA
+389 KFGGWKPWALSAA
-401 LCVFAAWGLSMLLI
+401 CVFLAWGLSMTLI

-421 SYATETESVVP
+421 SYATETENVVP
-432 WAQEAG
+432 WAQEEG
-438 YSLTLLLHRPLQAL
+438 YSLTLLLHRPLQAA
-452 RMFYQTVLWQAEY
+452 RMFYQTFLWQAEY

-488 VVMFTV
+488 VAVFTV
-494 GLLCLAAKKPGEK
+494 CLLCLAMKKPGER
-507 QMMTAKDRVWVA
+507 QVMSVGNRVWAA
-519 ALCTLC
+519 ALCGLC
-525 TLAAMGSML
+525 GLAAMASML
-534 IAWTPLSSPVIS
+534 IAWTPLSSQVIS

-556 LPVLLMAFKN
+556 LPVLLIAFKN
-566 DLIVLTKNGN
+566 DAIVLTKNGN

>member
-13 LTVAALGLWH
+13 LTVAAFGLWH

-29 GAAESGDW
+29 GAAESGDG
-37 WLVRWYA
+37 WLVWWYLA
-44 GLFVVV
+44 LFAVTVV
-50 VGFAAVMGR
+50 FLAAMGR
-59 LFFAERLVG
+59 MFWADPVGLGAGKSLETVYLF
-68 ADEAGSEEGIAGRDK
+68 
-83 DPEEGAARGDKDP
+83 
-96 EEGAARGDKDPEEGT
+96 
-111 VRRAMGLERIYLIA
+111 A
-125 GTILGILYLLVL
+125 GTFLGILYLLVL

-147 HYMGAYQLSSRL
+147 HFMGAYQLSSRM
-159 LGQPSNAVTGHV
+159 LGKDANAVTGHV
-171 LIRPQDI
+171 LVRPQDI
-178 WLEDVEDCWEY
+178 WLEDAENCWEY
-189 EESEDGYV
+189 EASEDGYL
-197 QPVADTTE
+197 QPTAETTAD
-205 DSVFLGETLWKKTYK
+205 SAYLGETLTEKTYK
-220 TIKDQ
+220 TIRQ
-225 GILGQRYPLAAEAQ
+225 QWILGQRYLLAARE
-239 DKIRQSLILSPYPP
+239 DMGQSMILSPYPP

-258 VAYIPQALGISFAR
+258 VAYIPQAFGICLAR
-272 LFHMNTVMLAYLGR
+272 LFHWNAVMLAYMGR
-286 LCNLLFFVGMTFL
+286 LGNLLFFVAMTFF
-299 AMKRL
+299 AMRRL

-350 KERVGIK
+350 KERVRAA
-357 DVAVIGVLMAAA
+357 DVAVITALMAAA

-382 CLLIPVR
+382 CLLIPVE
-389 KFGGWKPWATAA
+389 KFGGWKPWALAA
-401 LCVFAAWGLSMLLI
+401 ACVFLAWGLSMTLI

-421 SYATETESVVP
+421 SYATETENVVP
-432 WAQEAG
+432 WAQEEG
-438 YSLTLLLHRPLQAL
+438 YSLTLLLHRPLQAV
-452 RMFYQTVLWQAEY
+452 RMFYQTFLWQAEY

-488 VVMFTV
+488 VAVFTV
-494 GLLCLAAKKPGEK
+494 SLLCLAMKKPGER
-507 QMMTAKDRVWVA
+507 QVMSVGNRVWAA
-519 ALCTLC
+519 ALCGLC
-525 TLAAMGSML
+525 GLAAMASML
-534 IAWTPLSSPVIS
+534 IAWTPLSSQVIS

-556 LPVLLMAFKN
+556 LPVLLIAFKN
-566 DLIVLTKNGN
+566 EAIVLTKNGN